1 LALARLSAT
10 LRGSGAAPVKKSTFP
25 TPQDAEA
32 AFYEALEAGDL
43 EAMMEIWAEDED
55 IVCVHPGG
63 PRLAGFE
70 QVRGSWAQIL
80 GSRQRLKVQ
89 LSNQVVLSGMT
100 LAIHSVYENITVE
113 GESRP
118 RAAVAATNV
127 YLRTAKG
134 WRMILHHGSPT
145 PPEPRASGESPKI
158 LH

>member
-1 LALARLSAT
+1 
-10 LRGSGAAPVKKSTFP
+10 
-25 TPQDAEA
+25 
-32 AFYEALEAGDL
+32 
-43 EAMMEIWAEDED
+43 
-55 IVCVHPGG
+55 VHPGG

-80 GSRQRLKVQ
+80 GSGQRLKVH
-89 LSNQVVLSGMT
+89 LTNQVVLSSMM
-100 LAIHSVYENITVE
+100 LAIHSVHENITVE

-127 YLRTAKG
+127 YLRTGGG

-145 PPEPRASGESPKI
+145 PPEARAPAESPKI

>member
-1 LALARLSAT
+1 M
-10 LRGSGAAPVKKSTFP
+10 KKSTFP

-32 AFYEALEAGDL
+32 AFYEALESADL
-43 EAMMEIWAEDED
+43 DAMMAVWAEDEE

-80 GSRQRLKVQ
+80 ASGQRLKVQ
-89 LSNQVVLSGMT
+89 VTHQVVLSSMM
-100 LAIHSVYENITVE
+100 LAIHSVHENITVQ

-127 YLRTAKG
+127 YLRTGGG

-145 PPEPRASGESPKI
+145 PPEARAPADAPKI

>member
-1 LALARLSAT
+1 M
-10 LRGSGAAPVKKSTFP
+10 KKSTFP

-32 AFYEALEAGDL
+32 AFYEALESADL
-43 EAMMEIWAEDED
+43 EAMMQVWAEDEE

-80 GSRQRLKVQ
+80 GSGQKLKVHVTH
-89 LSNQVVLSGMT
+89 QVVLSSMM
-100 LAIHSVYENITVE
+100 LAIHSVHENIMVE
-113 GESRP
+113 GESRQ

-127 YLRTAKG
+127 YLRTGGG

-145 PPEPRASGESPKI
+145 PPEARVPATDAPKI

>member
-1 LALARLSAT
+1 
-10 LRGSGAAPVKKSTFP
+10 VKKSTFP

-32 AFYEALEAGDL
+32 AFYEALESGDL
-43 EAMMEIWAEDED
+43 EAMMEVWAEDED

-127 YLRTAKG
+127 FLRTGKG

-145 PPEPRASGESPKI
+145 PPEPRASAESPKI